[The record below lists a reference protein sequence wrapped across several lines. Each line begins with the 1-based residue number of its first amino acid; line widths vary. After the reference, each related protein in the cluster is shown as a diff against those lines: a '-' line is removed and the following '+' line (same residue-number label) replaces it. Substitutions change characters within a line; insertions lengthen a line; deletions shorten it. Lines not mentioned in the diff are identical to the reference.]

1 MKASKRKFNQG
12 GFYENKTD
20 FVLRPTDFAALGANY
35 DQLTLKYLDAQ
46 KKAKQEQ
53 EKRAQEGI
61 KGFESRTKV
70 MDRHNGVL
78 QASYDIWENARVTA
92 ISNPSAA
99 NKQAADEAFSQ
110 YSVIKENAVAITAD
124 YQREVNDLNKGSLDA
139 DLLGTRAQAINE
151 AKEFNREIPF
161 RVVGG
166 RVLVPGADGEPVE
179 YLQST
184 YVNEGV
190 FGQNG
195 RNFIASRRAPGTDF
209 MFAPLSD
216 SYAKQLQGD
225 ADIFNVVSGRKQGLN
240 EAAVG
245 SRVAQRLQTDF
256 RANPAAFVDAV
267 STQYGAFSYGVE
279 NLNVDNMNKAQA
291 DYGGIDIY
299 SDNFLTNWSLTYN
312 PKTEENPE
320 GNYTLSFVNSLDD
333 AVSSGKLNPLDAA
346 AIKNRREALK
356 YHIENTADQTLFKL
370 KNQFQ
375 PSPQGGG
382 LSFGGGFKSQ
392 NIPSFRDIDLYTTV
406 GDKQQKTGQK
416 GSILDFRSPPLN
428 FRYKDTNSKITNIQF
443 DENKNIVA
451 FDIESKP
458 MRDALVQA
466 YGDEIESLDRQLDR
480 IAQRLLEP
488 GMLSDDKDTLKQQ
501 QSELDKER
509 ETLENARKSM
519 RRKDSKL
526 VIPRRGLGGQEGSN
540 LYMAS
545 NVADIPTFDEI
556 LNSLLAGESQL
567 MTLIQRETGVDP
579 RVFNDEYFEQAPG
592 AGGVDASQY

>member
-20 FVLRPTDFAALGANY
+20 FVLKPTDFAALGANY

-46 KKAKQEQ
+46 KKAKLEQ
-53 EKRAQEGI
+53 EKKSREGI
-61 KGFESRTKV
+61 KQFESRTKV

-78 QASYDIWENARVTA
+78 QASYDIWENARLTA

-99 NKQAADEAFSQ
+99 NKQAADEAYSQ
-110 YSVIKENAVAITAD
+110 YSVIKENAVAITTD
-124 YQREVNDLNKGSLDA
+124 YQKEVNDLNRGSLDQ
-139 DLLGTRAQAINE
+139 DLLGTRAQAVTE
-151 AKEFNREIPF
+151 AKSFNQEIPF
-161 RVVGG
+161 QVVGG
-166 RVLVPGADGEPVE
+166 RIMVPGAEGEPVE

-184 YVNEGV
+184 FVNEGV

-216 SYAKQLQGD
+216 TYAKQLEGD
-225 ADIFNVVSGRKQGLN
+225 SDIFAMVGDRKKGIN
-240 EAAVG
+240 PEYVG
-245 SRVAQRLQTDF
+245 SRVAQRLRTDF
-256 RANPAAFVDAV
+256 MANPAAFVDAV

-279 NLNVDNMNKAQA
+279 NLNVDNMNKATA
-291 DYGGIDIY
+291 DYGGIDLY
-299 SDNFLTNWSLTYN
+299 SNSKLLTDWELVYN
-312 PKTEENPE
+312 EKTDEKPE
-320 GNYTLSFVNSLDD
+320 GYFTVAFPSVDD
-333 AVSSGKLNPLDAA
+333 AITRDGLSPQTAA
-346 AIKNRREALK
+346 AIKNRQEALS
-356 YHIENTADQTLFKL
+356 YQITNTADQTLFRL

-392 NIPSFRDIDLYTTV
+392 NIPSFRNIDLYTTV

-416 GSILDFRSPPLN
+416 GSILDFRNAPLN

-458 MRDALVQA
+458 MRDALAQA
-466 YGDEIESLDRQLDR
+466 YGDEISSLDTQLDR
-480 IAQRLLEP
+480 IAQRLQEP
-488 GMLSDDKDTLKQQ
+488 GMLSEEKDRLKQEET
-501 QSELDKER
+501 ELSASRKIFED
-509 ETLENARKSM
+509 ARKSM
-519 RRKDSKL
+519 RRKESKL

-540 LYMAS
+540 LYMAG

-567 MTLIQRETGVDP
+567 MGLIEKETGVNP
-579 RVFNDEYFEQAPG
+579 GVFNDEYFQQAEG

>member
-20 FVLRPTDFAALGANY
+20 FVLKPTDFAALGANY
-35 DQLTLKYLDAQ
+35 DQLTLKYMDAQ

-53 EKRAQEGI
+53 DKKAREGI
-61 KGFESRTKV
+61 RAFESRTKV

-78 QASYDIWENARVTA
+78 QASYDIFEEARIAA
-92 ISNPSAA
+92 ISNPTAA
-99 NKQAADEAFSQ
+99 NKQAADEAYSQ

-124 YQREVNDLNKGSLDA
+124 YQKEVNDLNKGSLDSN
-139 DLLGTRAQAINE
+139 LLGTRAQAVTE
-151 AKEFNREIPF
+151 AKSFNQEIPF
-161 RVVGG
+161 QVVGG
-166 RVLVPGADGEPVE
+166 RIMVPGADGEPVE

-184 YVNEGV
+184 FVNEGV

-216 SYAKQLQGD
+216 TYAKQLEGD
-225 ADIFNVVSGRKQGLN
+225 SDIFAMVGDRKKGIN
-240 EAAVG
+240 PEYVG
-245 SRVAQRLQTDF
+245 SRVAQRLRTDF
-256 RANPAAFVDAV
+256 MANPAAFVDAV

-279 NLNVDNMNKAQA
+279 NLNVDNMNKATA
-291 DYGGIDIY
+291 DYGGIDLY
-299 SDNFLTNWSLTYN
+299 SGNKLLTDWELVYTK
-312 PKTEENPE
+312 PTEENPE
-320 GNYTLSFVNSLDD
+320 GKFNVAFPNVDD
-333 AVSSGKLNPLDAA
+333 AVRRDGLSPQTAA
-346 AIKNRREALK
+346 AIKNRQEALS
-356 YHIENTADQTLFKL
+356 YQITNTADQTLFKL

-392 NIPSFRDIDLYTTV
+392 NIPSFRDTDLYTTV
-406 GDKQQKTGQK
+406 GDKQQTTGQK
-416 GSILDFRSPPLN
+416 GSILDFRNAPLN

-458 MRDALVQA
+458 MRDALVKA
-466 YGDEIESLDRQLDR
+466 YGEEIDSLDRQLDR
-480 IAQRLLEP
+480 ITLGLQEP
-488 GMLSDDKDTLKQQ
+488 GMLSEEKDRLKQE
-501 QSELDKER
+501 QSELNQQRD
-509 ETLENARKSM
+509 TFDNARKSM

-526 VIPRRGLGGQEGSN
+526 VIPRTGLGGQEGSN
-540 LYMAS
+540 LYMAG

-567 MTLIQRETGVDP
+567 MALIAKETGVDP
-579 RVFNDEYFEQAPG
+579 AVFNEEYFEQAPG

>member
-20 FVLRPTDFAALGANY
+20 FVLKPTDFAALGANY
-35 DQLTLKYLDAQ
+35 DQLTLKYVDAQ
-46 KKAKQEQ
+46 RKAKVEQDKKA
-53 EKRAQEGI
+53 REGI

-70 MDRHNGVL
+70 MDRHNGIL
-78 QASYDIWENARVTA
+78 QASYDIWENARITA

-124 YQREVNDLNKGSLDA
+124 YQKEVNDLNKGSLDA
-139 DLLGTRAQAINE
+139 DLLGTRAQAVAE
-151 AKEFNREIPF
+151 AQEFNQEIPF
-161 RVVGG
+161 QVVSG
-166 RVLVPGADGEPVE
+166 RIVVPGADGEPVD

-184 YVNEGV
+184 FVNEGV

-225 ADIFNVVSGRKQGLN
+225 ADIFNMVGGRRQGLN
-240 EAAVG
+240 PAAVG
-245 SRVAQRLQTDF
+245 SRVEQRLRTDQL
-256 RANPAAFVDAV
+256 NQPAAFVDAV
-267 STQYGAFSYGVE
+267 STQYGAKAYGVE
-279 NLNVDNMNKAQA
+279 NLNVDNMNKARA
-291 DYGGIDIY
+291 DYGGVDLY
-299 SDNFLTNWSLTYN
+299 SNSKFLTDWRLVYN
-312 PKTEENPE
+312 EPTQDKPE
-320 GNYTLSFVNSLDD
+320 GEFTVAFPNVDEAVTGGGLSPQ
-333 AVSSGKLNPLDAA
+333 AAA
-346 AIKNRREALK
+346 AIKNRQEALSF
-356 YHIENTADQTLFKL
+356 HITNTADQTLFKL
-370 KNQFQ
+370 KNQPQ

-382 LSFGGGFKSQ
+382 LSFGGGYKSQ
-392 NIPSFRDIDLYTTV
+392 NIPSFRPADLYTTV
-406 GDKQQKTGQK
+406 GDKQQTTGQK
-416 GSILDFRSPPLN
+416 GSVLDFLNSPLN

-458 MRDALVQA
+458 MRDALVQS

-480 IAQRLLEP
+480 ITLGLQEP
-488 GMLSDDKDTLKQQ
+488 GLIGEEKDALKQQ
-501 QSELDKER
+501 QKELDKER
-509 ETLENARKSM
+509 DVLDNARKSM

-526 VIPRRGLGGQEGSN
+526 VIPRTGVGGQEGSN

-567 MTLIQRETGVDP
+567 MSLIQRETGVNP
-579 RVFNDEYFEQAPG
+579 GVFNEQYFQQAEG
-592 AGGVDASQY
+592 TGGVGSKYN

>member
-567 MTLIQRETGVDP
+567 MSLIQKETGVNP
-579 RVFNDEYFEQAPG
+579 GVFNEQYFEQAPG
-592 AGGVDASQY
+592 EGGVDASQY